1 MELTKAKSLIERIW
15 WAIPPVVVFF
25 LAVPFTY
32 IFIEMSEF
40 GFGFDLFT
48 RLYIKNLSIFSY
60 MVSDDPTGNGALVF
74 TIVFIA
80 LGSHL
85 TRKKVLLIRL
95 TVPILLGTIGFFV
108 GILITWMIGCGLFGG
123 CT

>member
-40 GFGFDLFT
+40 GFGSDLFI

-85 TRKKVLLIRL
+85 TRKKVLLMRL
-95 TVPILLGTIGFFV
+95 TVPIVLGTIGFFV

>member
-1 MELTKAKSLIERIW
+1 MELTKTKSLIERIW

-25 LAVPFTY
+25 LTVPFTY
-32 IFIEMSEF
+32 IFLEMSEF
-40 GFGFDLFT
+40 DFGFDSFVS
-48 RLYIKNLSIFSY
+48 LYIKNLSIFSY

-80 LGSHL
+80 LGSYL

-95 TVPILLGTIGFFV
+95 TVPIVLGTIGFFV
-108 GILITWMIGCGLFGG
+108 GILATWMVGCGLFGG
-123 CT
+123 CA

>member
-1 MELTKAKSLIERIW
+1 MINAKEIIEKIW
-15 WAIPPVVVFF
+15 WVIPPVVVFF
-25 LAVPFTY
+25 LTVPFTY
-32 IFIEMSEF
+32 IFLEMSEF
-40 GFGFDLFT
+40 DFGFDSFV

-80 LGSHL
+80 LGSYL

-108 GILITWMIGCGLFGG
+108 GILATWMIGCGLFGG

>member
-1 MELTKAKSLIERIW
+1 MVNAKEIIEKIW
-15 WAIPPVVVFF
+15 WAIPPAVVFF
-25 LAVPFTY
+25 LTVPFTY
-32 IFIEMSEF
+32 IFLEMSEF
-40 GFGFDLFT
+40 DFGFDSFV

-80 LGSHL
+80 IGSYL
-85 TRKKVLLIRL
+85 TRKKVLLMRL
-95 TVPILLGTIGFFV
+95 TVTIVLGTIGFFV
-108 GILITWMIGCGLFGG
+108 GILTTWMIGCGLFGG